1 MVVEIQNPGVGMEED
16 CLNLTSAC
24 AILMSLLRMVFYIL
38 IHQTAACLHQL
49 VLTAKA
55 RCRYNTGSLIKHH
68 RFKSLCSTVKVRVN
82 APFWDISTLR
92 RPVSSGS
99 LSSISRHWMRAESDP
114 LVKGD
119 FQWCFGTKLPP
130 QAGTPS
136 GLEQKSQVRVHRK
149 VKY

>member
-99 LSSISRHWMRAESDP
+99 LSSISRDWMRAVWSSGQGRLSVVFWYQTSSP
-114 LVKGD
+114 GRHS
-119 FQWCFGTKLPP
+119 QWVGTEKPSQSP
-130 QAGTPS
+130 QEG
-136 GLEQKSQVRVHRK
+136 
-149 VKY
+149 